1 MMSAGTGEPF
11 EQTAEHEDV
20 RAAMRRLLAATGA
33 SFEQRANLERA
44 LKTRIVIE
52 QAKGILAERLRMTV
66 DEAFELL
73 RGSARSSRRRIH
85 ELAEEVIRDQ
95 ETPPE
100 ILAYRE
106 EPPRR
111 RS

>member
-1 MMSAGTGEPF
+1 MSAGTGEPF
-11 EQTAEHEDV
+11 EQPVEPEDV

-33 SFEQRANLERA
+33 SFEQRAHLERA

-66 DEAFELL
+66 DDAFELL
-73 RGSARSSRRRIH
+73 RASARSSRRRIH
-85 ELAEEVIRDQ
+85 DLAEEVIRDP
-95 ETPPE
+95 ETPRE
-100 ILAYRE
+100 ITAYLQE
-106 EPPRR
+106 APRR